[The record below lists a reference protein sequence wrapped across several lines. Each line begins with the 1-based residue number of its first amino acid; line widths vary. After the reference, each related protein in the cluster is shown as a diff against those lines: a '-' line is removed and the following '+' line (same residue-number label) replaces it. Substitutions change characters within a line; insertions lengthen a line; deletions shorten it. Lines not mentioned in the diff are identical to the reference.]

1 LRRNTGPDSI
11 RSVSETLPAVA
22 FPDHAADFFLQRFFN
37 SHQPDGNQ
45 LLNPQQAAVKP
56 AVAPDQS
63 SV

>member
-1 LRRNTGPDSI
+1 
-11 RSVSETLPAVA
+11 VA
-22 FPDHAADFFLQRFFN
+22 FPDHAADFFLQRLFN
-37 SHQPDGNQ
+37 SHQPDENQ